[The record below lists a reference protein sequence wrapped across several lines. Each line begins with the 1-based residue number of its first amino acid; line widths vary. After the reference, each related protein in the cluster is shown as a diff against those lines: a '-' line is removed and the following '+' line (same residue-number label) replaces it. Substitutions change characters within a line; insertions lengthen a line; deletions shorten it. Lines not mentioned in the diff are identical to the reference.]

1 MGRGDSNILK
11 DIIRLEEEKD
21 YLEVEHVV
29 RDAFWNVYRPG
40 CNEHLV
46 AHNLRKSP
54 GFIKELDFVIERQG
68 EIIASIM
75 YSFVELQ
82 MDNGE
87 RIDFI
92 GFGPVAVRPDC
103 QGEGL
108 GKTLILH
115 SMKKAEQLGFEAV
128 FITGNSR
135 YYHRFGFE
143 SASRFGI
150 FLDDNRDGEFTFF
163 MVKPLVHGVL
173 TGMGGLLKFDKS
185 FEPSKE
191 ETEDFDK
198 KFPERVKEKL
208 PGQRWD

>member
-1 MGRGDSNILK
+1 MK
-11 DIIRLEEEKD
+11 DIIRLEEEKN

-29 RDAFWNVYRPG
+29 REAFWNVYRPG

-54 GFIKELDFVIERQG
+54 GFIKELDFVIERNG
-68 EIIASIM
+68 EIVASIM
-75 YSFVELQ
+75 YSNVELQ

-87 RIDFI
+87 RMDLV
-92 GFGPVAVRPDC
+92 GFEPLAVRPDC

-115 SMKKAEQLGFEAV
+115 SMKKAQQLGFESV

-143 SASRFGI
+143 SASRYGI
-150 FLDDNRDGEFTFF
+150 YLDENRDGEFTAF
-163 MVKPLVHGVL
+163 MVKPLVQGAL
-173 TGMGGLLKFDKS
+173 AGMGGILKFDQS
-185 FEPSKE
+185 FDPSKE
-191 ETEDFDK
+191 ETQEFDK
-198 KFPERVKEKL
+198 NFPEKLKEKL
-208 PGQRWD
+208 PGQLWD

>member
-1 MGRGDSNILK
+1 MK

-75 YSFVELQ
+75 YSYVELQ
-82 MDNGE
+82 MDNGG

-108 GKTLILH
+108 GKSLILH

-163 MVKPLVHGVL
+163 MVKPLVQGAL
-173 TGMGGLLKFDKS
+173 TGMGGHLKFNKS
-185 FEPSKE
+185 FDPSKE
-191 ETEDFDK
+191 ETEEFDK
-198 KFPERVKEKL
+198 KFPEKVKEKL
-208 PGQRWD
+208 PGQLWD